1 MSYSFPNSLI
11 SIKSS
16 AEFGR
21 IRSIVILLEKKFLIQ
36 NDANVEKND
45 KIQHKSGT
53 KGKKRKYQEEYLKY
67 GFIASDAEPLL
78 PFCLLCA
85 KTLSNESM
93 NPSKLLR
100 HLETNHQDHKDNPIS
115 YFENLRSNLQSQSK
129 KFKKYVTVS
138 DQAQLASFAI
148 AQLIAKKKKPHA
160 EAEEIILPA
169 LKIAAEFMLTN
180 DDVEKFKNIPLSSKT
195 IARRIKDMS
204 NDIQLQLCEQFEDS
218 SMEWVIQL
226 DESTDISGKAQLL
239 SFLRFVRSGTIVNN

>member
-1 MSYSFPNSLI
+1 M
-11 SIKSS
+11 
-16 AEFGR
+16 
-21 IRSIVILLEKKFLIQ
+21 
-36 NDANVEKND
+36 
-45 KIQHKSGT
+45 
-53 KGKKRKYQEEYLKY
+53 
-67 GFIASDAEPLL
+67 
-78 PFCLLCA
+78 
-85 KTLSNESM
+85 
-93 NPSKLLR
+93 
-100 HLETNHQDHKDNPIS
+100 ETNHQDHKDNPIS